1 MRDVSKKVVKKAF
14 FVALAAGIFS
24 TAVAQEGHPIKGSWI
39 GEWEGNEALGNSLLM
54 VMNWDGKAITGV
66 INPGTDNLEIKTA
79 TLNPEDW
86 SVHIEAG
93 DYKLD
98 GKFARLELPNR
109 SISGTWSS
117 GGDKGSF
124 EIVRQ

>member
-1 MRDVSKKVVKKAF
+1 MRSSVKKATF
-14 FVALAAGIFS
+14 FVFAILTAGLFS
-24 TAVAQEGHPIKGSWI
+24 FAFAQEGHPIKGSWI
-39 GEWEGNEALGNSLLM
+39 GEWEGNTMGDSLLM

-79 TLNPEDW
+79 TLNPADW
-86 SVHIEAG
+86 TVHIEAG

-109 SISGTWSS
+109 SISGTWS
-117 GGDKGSF
+117 GGGKNGSF

>member
-1 MRDVSKKVVKKAF
+1 MRFSVKKAL
-14 FVALAAGIFS
+14 FVILSACLFS
-24 TAVAQEGHPIKGSWI
+24 TAIAQEGHPIKGSWI
-39 GEWEGNEALGNSLLM
+39 GEWEGNTLGDSLLM
-54 VMNWDGKAITGV
+54 VMNWDGKAITGI
-66 INPGTDNLEIKTA
+66 INPGTDNLEIKSA
-79 TLNPEDW
+79 SLNPEDW

-109 SISGTWSS
+109 SISGTWS
-117 GGDKGSF
+117 GAGKNGSF

>member
-1 MRDVSKKVVKKAF
+1 MRLFVKNAVKKAL
-14 FVALAAGIFS
+14 FVVLTAGLFS
-24 TAVAQEGHPIKGSWI
+24 TTIAQEGHPIKGSWI
-39 GEWEGNEALGNSLLM
+39 GEWEGNASGDSLLM
-54 VMNWDGKAITGV
+54 VMTWDGKDITGI

-79 TLNPEDW
+79 TLNPDDW

-109 SISGTWSS
+109 SISGTWTGGGKS
-117 GGDKGSF
+117 GAF

>member
-1 MRDVSKKVVKKAF
+1 MRGISINSIKKVF
-14 FVALAAGIFS
+14 FAVLALSLFS
-24 TAVAQEGHPIKGSWI
+24 TAIAQEGHPIKGSWI
-39 GEWEGNEALGNSLLM
+39 GEWQGNPLGNSLLM
-54 VMNWDGKAITGV
+54 VMSWDGKAITGI
-66 INPGTDNLEIKTA
+66 INPGTDNLEIKAA
-79 TLNPEDW
+79 TLNPADW

-109 SISGTWSS
+109 SISGTWS
-117 GGDKGSF
+117 GGGKNGSF

>member
-1 MRDVSKKVVKKAF
+1 MRLFVKNAVKKALF
-14 FVALAAGIFS
+14 AILAASLLS
-24 TAVAQEGHPIKGSWI
+24 TAIAQEGHPIKGSWI
-39 GEWEGNEALGNSLLM
+39 GEWEGNAALGESLLM
-54 VMNWDGKAITGV
+54 VMNWDGKDITGI

-79 TLNPEDW
+79 TLNPDDW

-93 DYKLD
+93 DYTLD

-117 GGDKGSF
+117 AGKTGSF

>member
-1 MRDVSKKVVKKAF
+1 MRFSVKKALF
-14 FVALAAGIFS
+14 AILATGLFSIAG
-24 TAVAQEGHPIKGSWI
+24 AQEGHPIKGSWI
-39 GEWEGNEALGNSLLM
+39 GEWEGNTLGDSLLM
-54 VMNWDGKAITGV
+54 VMNWDGKEISGI

-79 TLNPEDW
+79 TLNPADW

-109 SISGTWSS
+109 SISGTWS
-117 GGDKGSF
+117 GGGKNGSF